1 MDLSQYAEL
10 FLAES
15 REHLSACNQ
24 LLLEWERRPAATEP
38 VAGLFR
44 AVHTVKGMAATM
56 GYGRIADLAHRMENL
71 LDQLRRG
78 GKAPSEEIIQLLF
91 RATDTLEKAVELA
104 VAGREREADLSV
116 LEAIDQ
122 TAVQFRPA
130 SQPSA
135 LARHLAPEPEPPPPA
150 TVTAEMPLGAATQ
163 PEEGGRRRRVQVAIR
178 PEAPLKGGRAMLVI
192 KKAEKIGALYR
203 LQPPLAAFESDDFDG
218 RFEFELETTTE
229 PARIEATLR
238 AVGDVERVT
247 VGGGTVAADDR
258 VTPAESVAAT
268 AGPQGGRTR
277 HIRVDLRRLDTL
289 MDLIGELVTER
300 GRLNELAARW
310 IGKDPE
316 IDDVAIHISR
326 LSADLQNEIIQARMT
341 PVWQVFDRFPRL
353 VRDVARQLGK
363 QVTFRVE
370 GKEIELDREIL
381 DELGDPL
388 VHLLRNAVDHGIEP
402 PAERKQHKKSP
413 EGEIVLAAIRE
424 RSSVAISISDDGR
437 GIDRAQILEKA
448 KREGVVGAHV
458 EALSD
463 DQLLRVLAR
472 PGFSTAEAV
481 TNVSGRGVGIDVAMT
496 RIRALGGSI
505 EIRTE
510 VGKGTSFI
518 LRLPVT
524 LAIVRALIAAVG
536 QERYALPLTY
546 VAETVEFGT
555 TPLTTMEGKDA
566 IVLRDRV
573 VPLVDLRKLLGTNG
587 GAPAPPPR
595 RPVIVLEMGERRAGL
610 VVDGMLSQ
618 QEIVVK
624 GFDAPEGTL
633 PIFSGATIMGD
644 GVPALILDAAGLV

>member
-24 LLLEWERRPAATEP
+24 LLLEWERNPAALEP
-38 VAGLFR
+38 VGGLFR
-44 AVHTVKGMAATM
+44 AVHTIKGMAATM
-56 GYGRIADLAHRMENL
+56 GYGRVADLAHRMENL
-71 LDQLRRG
+71 LDHLRRG
-78 GKAPSEEIIQLLF
+78 GKAPSDEIIQLLF
-91 RATDTLEKAVELA
+91 RATDALEKAVGLA
-104 VAGREREADLSV
+104 VAGREREADLAGV
-116 LEAIDQ
+116 LAAIDGVSVKQ
-122 TAVQFRPA
+122 PVSA
-130 SQPSA
+130 SAAPS
-135 LARHLAPEPEPPPPA
+135 PPPA
-150 TVTAEMPLGAATQ
+150 ADAIAA
-163 PEEGGRRRRVQVAIR
+163 PAGSGRLISVQIR
-178 PEAPLKGGRAMLVI
+178 PEAPLKGGRAMLALR
-192 KKAEKIGALYR
+192 KAQGLGSVVR
-203 LQPPLAAFESDDFDG
+203 VQPPATTFESDDFDG
-218 RFEFELETTTE
+218 HFVLELDTAAS
-229 PARIEATLR
+229 PADIEAAIR
-238 AVGDVERVT
+238 SVGDVEHVT
-247 VGGGTVAADDR
+247 VGSAVDEGPLGAAEVGG
-258 VTPAESVAAT
+258 
-268 AGPQGGRTR
+268 AGGAGAGGAGRSR

-310 IGKDPE
+310 IGRGGDPE
-316 IDDVAIHISR
+316 IDEVAIQISR

-363 QVTFRVE
+363 QVSFRVE

-388 VHLLRNAVDHGIEP
+388 MHLLRNAVDHGIEP
-402 PAERKQHKKSP
+402 PAERKRRKKNP
-413 EGEIVLAAIRE
+413 EGEVVLAAVRE

-437 GIDRAQILEKA
+437 GIDRVKILAKA
-448 KREGVVGAHV
+448 KREGVVGPKV
-458 EALSD
+458 DSLSD

-472 PGFSTAEAV
+472 PGFSTAESV
-481 TNVSGRGVGIDVAMT
+481 TSVSGRGVGVDVAMT

-510 VGKGTSFI
+510 PGKGTAFV

-546 VAETVEFGT
+546 VAETVEYGT
-555 TPLTTMEGKDA
+555 TPTTTMEGRDA

-573 VPLVDLRKLLGTNG
+573 VPLIDLRKLLGTNG

-595 RPVIVLEMGERRAGL
+595 RPVIVLEMGERRAGI

-633 PIFSGATIMGD
+633 PVFSGATIMGD

>member
-24 LLLEWERRPAATEP
+24 LLLEWERNPSAVEP
-38 VAGLFR
+38 VGGIFR

-56 GYGRIADLAHRMENL
+56 GYGRVADLAHRMENL

-78 GKAPSEEIIQLLF
+78 GKAPTEEILQVLF

-104 VAGREREADLSV
+104 VAGRERDADLSV
-116 LEAIDQ
+116 LDAVDQ
-122 TAVQFRPA
+122 AARQSRHAPL
-130 SQPSA
+130 PSA
-135 LARHLAPEPEPPPPA
+135 LARHLQEEPAEAPDAPPA
-150 TVTAEMPLGAATQ
+150 PVPQGPTQLVHVT
-163 PEEGGRRRRVQVAIR
+163 IR
-178 PEAPLKGGRAMLVI
+178 PEAPLKGGRAMLAIRKVQSLG
-192 KKAEKIGALYR
+192 KLLR
-203 LQPPLAAFESDDFDG
+203 VQPPPAVFESDDFDG
-218 RFEFELETTTE
+218 RFVFELDTQAT
-229 PARIEATLR
+229 PAAIEGAVR
-238 AVGDVERVT
+238 SVGDIDRVI
-247 VGGGTVAADDR
+247 VGGGGGDDA
-258 VTPAESVAAT
+258 VTPAESAGSAA
-268 AGPQGGRTR
+268 PGRGR

-300 GRLNELAARW
+300 GRLNELASRW
-310 IGKDPE
+310 STREPE
-316 IDDVAIHISR
+316 IDEVAIQISR

-363 QVTFRVE
+363 QVAFRVE

-402 PAERKQHKKSP
+402 PAERKRRRKNP
-413 EGEIVLAAIRE
+413 EGEIVLAAVRE
-424 RSSVAISISDDGR
+424 RSSVAISITDDGR

-448 KREGVVGAHV
+448 KRDGLVGPQV
-458 EALSD
+458 ESLSD

-510 VGKGTSFI
+510 PGKGTAFI

-536 QERYALPLTY
+536 HERYALPLTY
-546 VAETVEFGT
+546 VAETVEYGT
-555 TPLTTMEGKDA
+555 TPLTTMDGRDA

-587 GAPAPPPR
+587 GASAPPPR
-595 RPVIVLEMGERRAGL
+595 RPVIVLEMGERRAGI

-624 GFDAPEGTL
+624 GFDAPQGTL
-633 PIFSGATIMGD
+633 PVFSGATIMGD